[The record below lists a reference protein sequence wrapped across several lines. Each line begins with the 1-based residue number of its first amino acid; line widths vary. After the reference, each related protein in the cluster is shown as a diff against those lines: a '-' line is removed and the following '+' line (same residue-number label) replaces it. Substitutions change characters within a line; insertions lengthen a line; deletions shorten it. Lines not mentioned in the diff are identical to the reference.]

1 MQTKVRPLGALGAT
15 VSKRLSGTAARSRLK
30 GKPSF
35 RFGLSTVRFGLITVA
50 VIAVGVALLTWLPS
64 DAYNQPIT
72 HPVKAIA
79 DSVTKEPPK
88 AQESKAVN
96 VVRKGLETVSAGILT
111 PISDQPASPSSAEP
125 VPQAPAASE
134 PPPAPKASTPASG
147 TAPTPA
153 PTPALSTDAPE
164 SSYEEPPALPATPAP
179 VLEPEPA
186 PAYDEAPPPAATPEP
201 APAYDEAPPP
211 YEEPPPADPVASPTD
226 TPTDPR
232 TAPPPQGQVDGCEP
246 PNCTIT
252 QDPGPNSGPDRN

>member
-1 MQTKVRPLGALGAT
+1 VETKVRPLGTLRAT
-15 VSKRLSGTAARSRLK
+15 VGKRLADTAARGRLK
-30 GKPSF
+30 EKPSF

-50 VIAVGVALLTWLPS
+50 VIAAGVALLTWLPS

-88 AQESKAVN
+88 AEESKAVN
-96 VVRKGLETVSAGILT
+96 VVRKGLETVSAGILA
-111 PISDQPASPSSAEP
+111 PSDQPASPSSVAP

-134 PPPAPKASTPASG
+134 PPPAPKASTPTSG

-153 PTPALSTDAPE
+153 LSADTPE
-164 SSYEEPPALPATPAP
+164 SYEEPPALPATPAP

-186 PAYDEAPPPAATPEP
+186 PAYDEAPLPAATPEP

-211 YEEPPPADPVASPTD
+211 YEEPPPADPGALPPD
-226 TPTDPR
+226 QPTDPG
-232 TAPPPQGQVDGCEP
+232 TAPSPPQGQVDGCEP

-252 QDPGPNSGPDRN
+252 QDPGPNSEPDRK